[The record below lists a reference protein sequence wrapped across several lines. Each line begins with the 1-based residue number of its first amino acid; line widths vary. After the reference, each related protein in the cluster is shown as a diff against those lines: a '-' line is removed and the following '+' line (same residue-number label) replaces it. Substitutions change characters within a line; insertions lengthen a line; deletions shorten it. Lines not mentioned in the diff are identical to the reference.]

1 MIALTGPLEPFAN
14 SEIERGCLQ
23 QPARTGLW
31 YPEGTK
37 TSACIRRLPTIPLW
51 PLGDIVLD
59 VLHLFGPAHFIA
71 AERFQTAV
79 TGKLVEA
86 GLGEHQ

>member
-1 MIALTGPLEPFAN
+1 MGISGAEKSGAKL
-14 SEIERGCLQ
+14 CLLARVRKASKQ
-23 QPARTGLW
+23 ILPPPRRRPA
-31 YPEGTK
+31 
-37 TSACIRRLPTIPLW
+37 SRLPTIPLW
-51 PLGDIVLD
+51 PLGDIVLE
-59 VLHLFGPAHFIA
+59 VLHLFGPAPFIA